1 MIDNFKFSL
10 SWNSEILWDISSTFT
25 EKQPS
30 ETEVNQ
36 LVDDAEKYTL
46 ANHIFWGLWG
56 LISVSISAS
65 HFFISPFIYIRM
77 FKSLTSADLQAYV
90 NKIDFNYKEY
100 ARQRFQ
106 QYWMK
111 KQELLSSSTIRQK
124 INVNGHVSIS
134 QKILSDSCWIC
145 VKWKGKCIYQSFSTP
160 TLELWT

>member
-1 MIDNFKFSL
+1 MEF
-10 SWNSEILWDISSTFT
+10 WNLWDISSTFT

-65 HFFISPFIYIRM
+65 HLFISPFIYISM

-145 VKWKGKCIYQSFSTP
+145 VKWKGKCICQSFSTP
-160 TLELWT
+160 TVELYT

>member
-1 MIDNFKFSL
+1 MEF
-10 SWNSEILWDISSTFT
+10 WNLWDISSTFT

-65 HFFISPFIYIRM
+65 HLLISPFIYISM

-160 TLELWT
+160 TLEL

>member
-1 MIDNFKFSL
+1 MEF
-10 SWNSEILWDISSTFT
+10 WNLWDISSTFT

-65 HFFISPFIYIRM
+65 HLFISPSIYISM

-160 TLELWT
+160 TLEL

>member
-1 MIDNFKFSL
+1 M
-10 SWNSEILWDISSTFT
+10 FT

-65 HFFISPFIYIRM
+65 HLLISPFIYISM

-134 QKILSDSCWIC
+134 QKILSDSC
-145 VKWKGKCIYQSFSTP
+145 
-160 TLELWT
+160 

>member
-1 MIDNFKFSL
+1 
-10 SWNSEILWDISSTFT
+10 
-25 EKQPS
+25 KQPS

-56 LISVSISAS
+56 LIS
-65 HFFISPFIYIRM
+65 
-77 FKSLTSADLQAYV
+77 AYV

-134 QKILSDSCWIC
+134 LKKVSDS
-145 VKWKGKCIYQSFSTP
+145 
-160 TLELWT
+160 

>member
-1 MIDNFKFSL
+1 MEF
-10 SWNSEILWDISSTFT
+10 WNLWDISSMFT

-65 HFFISPFIYIRM
+65 HLLISPFIYISM

-160 TLELWT
+160 TLEL